1 MGLDSFPYW
10 IFGRKER
17 FLLFDRNDNRELSVA
32 CHFEEANATEKSFR
46 HES

>member
-1 MGLDSFPYW
+1 MGLDSFPYS

-17 FLLFDRNDNRELSVA
+17 FLPLVEMTTGNYLWP
-32 CHFEEANATEKSFR
+32 CHFEEANATEKSFL